1 MQKKKF
7 YQSSNFWHSLITLI
21 ASIFVTVNLGDLAA
35 TAHQI
40 IDAATTEK
48 IQWAAIIQ
56 GAYTFMNMVYQMFI
70 KPGQSQKIQA

>member
-21 ASIFVTVNLGDLAA
+21 ASIFVTVNLGDLTA

-40 IDAATTEK
+40 IDAAITEK
-48 IQWAAIIQ
+48 IQWAALIQ
-56 GAYTFMNMVYQMFI
+56 GAYTFMNMIYQMFI
-70 KPGQSQKIQA
+70 KPGTRNMLQ